1 MKIDARVTFEKVNF
15 QASKDAHLVLSL
27 TAPSRPDD
35 QRAHICIGLC
45 IDVSGSM
52 GGAKLDY
59 AKKSALKV
67 VEHLKPGD
75 YCGVIA
81 FESNVHVA
89 MAPTK
94 ITAESKEK
102 LRRAIN
108 GLRVMGGTNFSGGM
122 LKTVELMRALDLPA
136 DVLHRV
142 VMLTD
147 GDANEGIATKPADI
161 IRVLKANCG
170 RVTASAFGYGLGVK
184 QDFLTDFAKEGKG
197 NYAYI
202 EEPDA
207 ALTAFGNELG
217 GLLSTH
223 ATDLTIEV
231 TGLANHAVDR
241 VVSDVPFEVEQIGN
255 VYTLKVPDIL
265 AEETRHLV
273 LGVKLG
279 EQKQAFPRPLNAFD
293 VKLSYDIIDA
303 EGKKAR
309 ETAEVKAKVT
319 FVKPGDEQTKP
330 DADLDG
336 IVGLAQLVRA
346 QMEAE
351 EKAKK
356 GDFQGA
362 VHTMNLVADDMTS
375 RGHENLTRG
384 ANNIRRR
391 VATADCYAAGQGYLR
406 SYQVGATRGTS
417 VVSGDRL
424 ALEALADA
432 GVVTTNSVMASTAQS
447 FNGDPANMGQ
457 GSINAVDLRGIQ
469 VAPVDP
475 NVQVDAGDAGKLLW
489 AHPAEA
495 PAVSWS
501 SSSSLAPP
509 PDSK

>member
-1 MKIDARVTFEKVNF
+1 MKIDARLTFEKINF
-15 QASKDAHLVLSL
+15 QAVKDAHLVLSL

-35 QRAHICIGLC
+35 QRPHLCIGLC

-52 GGAKLDY
+52 SGPKLDY

-75 YCGVIA
+75 YCGVVA
-81 FESNVHVA
+81 FGSNVDVA

-94 ITAESKEK
+94 ITGESKEK
-102 LRRAIN
+102 LRRAITSLKI
-108 GLRVMGGTNFSGGM
+108 GGGTNFAGGM
-122 LKTVELMRALDLPA
+122 LKTVELMKDLDLSA

-147 GDANEGIATKPADI
+147 GAANEGIATKPADI

-170 RVTASAFGYGLGVK
+170 RVTASAFGYGRDVS
-184 QDFLTDFAKEGKG
+184 QDFLTDFAKAGSG
-197 NYAYI
+197 NYAFI

-207 ALTAFGNELG
+207 ALMAFGRELG

-223 ATDLTIEV
+223 ATDLSIEV
-231 TGLANHAVDR
+231 AGLANHSVEK
-241 VVSDVPFEVEQIGN
+241 VVSDVPFEVEEIGN

-279 EQKQAFPRPLNAFD
+279 EQKQAFPRPVNTFD
-293 VKLSYDIIDA
+293 VKVSYDIIDA
-303 EGKKAR
+303 DGKKSR
-309 ETAEVKAKVT
+309 ETVEVKAKCT

-330 DADLDG
+330 ETDLDG

-356 GDFQGA
+356 GDFSGA
-362 VHTMNLVADDMTS
+362 VKTMSLVADDMAS

-384 ANNIRRR
+384 ARNIRER
-391 VATADCYAAGQGYLR
+391 VATAGCYAVSGGYLN
-406 SYQVGATRGTS
+406 SYRTGATRGTS

-424 ALEALADA
+424 ALADLESA
-432 GVVTTNSVMASTAQS
+432 GVVMTNSTMNLTAQAFS
-447 FNGDPANMGQ
+447 GQVTADPN
-457 GSINAVDLRGIQ
+457 LQ
-469 VAPVDP
+469 VAPIDP
-475 NVQVDAGDAGKLLW
+475 DQLKAMWVNP
-489 AHPAEA
+489 PAE
-495 PAVSWS
+495 PSVMSWTD
-501 SSSSLAPP
+501 SSLAPP